1 MAIRKFRKVMKPF
14 TIIISLVFLLSLVY
28 GGYESF
34 KSSRANKK
42 AQEAMV
48 LNGKVISKLD
58 VERTKNELANQ
69 YSSINGN
76 QVDKSLVDIIAFN
89 QVIDKNLTLD
99 LAKKLKIK
107 VPSSEVEQEF
117 KRAEEAIGDKEQ
129 FKRMLEF
136 QGFSK
141 DSYKAKIEEN
151 LLLTKTVEFFSNE
164 VKPTDEELKDYY
176 NTVINNRNIDFDAAK
191 EQIIEDIKTEKG
203 LKKYAETLN
212 IAKKEAKFSDVATEY
227 ESLLEVPAYE
237 EDGFTIS
244 NLDLALQTV
253 AEILQKKADTKEK
266 AEKLAKENITKQIKV
281 AKIAQEKGIVV
292 SENLGTLNK
301 LEEYQ
306 YELMKK
312 YREEIKPTEEQLKT
326 FFNTNKSRYEIK
338 SSADANFAFATIK
351 PSKEDENI
359 AKQKAEEIL
368 KAVNKE
374 NFEEYGKN
382 LLREDGYLYEDL
394 GTFSKGMMVKEF
406 EEAVSST
413 EANSVVKNVVKTQF
427 GYHIILVKESNTK
440 DGNWSAS
447 HILVMI
453 NPSQKTIDD
462 KMEKINKIKD
472 DINAG
477 TIAFS
482 EIQKLDEDIVQ
493 SILIKGISPEG
504 LIPNLG
510 YSPEITKE
518 IFASPLNEVKVV
530 VNGAGVLLYQKV
542 KEIKAESANF
552 DKAKDIVRND
562 YINQKA
568 AEYMKKLLF

>member
-227 ESLLEVPAYE
+227 QSLLEVTAYE
-237 EDGFTIS
+237 EEGFTIS

-266 AEKLAKENITKQIKV
+266 AEKLAKDNITKQIKV

-306 YELMKK
+306 YELVKK
-312 YREEIKPTEEQLKT
+312 YREEVKPTEEQLKT

-530 VNGAGVLLYQKV
+530 INGAGVLLYQKV
-542 KEIKAESANF
+542 KEVKAESANF
-552 DKAKDIVRND
+552 DKAKDIVKND